1 MKFLGQY
8 KPPETPAVCTALC
21 TAQSVRLTDPTLT
34 SRGCVREGIG
44 TVGTKTDRKL
54 DMEVGSSC
62 VEAHG
67 PRWEDKLAEGGEIQ
81 RNYGIDKR
89 GSRLKILR
97 HPWEPYPSLTWS
109 LKCLVFSICVIMSL
123 LGISC
128 VWGTGYSQVSEH
140 TQL

>member
-8 KPPETPAVCTALC
+8 KPLETPTVCMVLC

-54 DMEVGSSC
+54 DLEVGSSC

-67 PRWEDKLAEGGEIQ
+67 PRWEDKLAEGGDIQ
-81 RNYGIDKR
+81 KNYGMNKSGEQTQNSESPLGALPKSDM
-89 GSRLKILR
+89 
-97 HPWEPYPSLTWS
+97 EPEVSSLFD
-109 LKCLVFSICVIMSL
+109 LCHHVIAGYFLCLGHRMQPGV
-123 LGISC
+123 
-128 VWGTGYSQVSEH
+128 
-140 TQL
+140 